1 MTLSFTVKLKT
12 NIFWGYREAE
22 ISENGKPVYR
32 MICNKH
38 RGLKFDRDY
47 SLETAGGKKVLDL
60 QEMKINGKLVYEI
73 SKNQSTLCRV
83 TGHVPYGGSFDR
95 FEMKTFDSRLPS
107 HAAKIKGSWSNGIF
121 IGGSLVK
128 MTDRTYLGRQA
139 YRVQVAASNN
149 NNNDDTAL
157 LLALA
162 LAVDGIGNQYSKST
176 QVGIIAGAAA
186 I

>member
-1 MTLSFTVKLKT
+1 MTRSFTVKLKT
-12 NIFWGYREAE
+12 NRFWGYREAE

-38 RGLKFDRDY
+38 RGLKFNRDY

-107 HAAKIKGSWSNGIF
+107 HAAKVCVTNAISSLQ
-121 IGGSLVK
+121 IGHSPECRSHFSPHRK
-128 MTDRTYLGRQA
+128 QQA
-139 YRVQVAASNN
+139 KWPHG
-149 NNNDDTAL
+149 TKTHPMGL
-157 LLALA
+157 L
-162 LAVDGIGNQYSKST
+162 
-176 QVGIIAGAAA
+176 
-186 I
+186 